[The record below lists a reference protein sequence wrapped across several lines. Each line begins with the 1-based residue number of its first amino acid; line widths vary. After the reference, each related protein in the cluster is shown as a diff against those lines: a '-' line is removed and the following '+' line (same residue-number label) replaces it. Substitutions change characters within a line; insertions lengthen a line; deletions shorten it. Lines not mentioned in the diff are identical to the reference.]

1 MDDKSERVKLHSCFL
16 TPKPMASTFSN
27 RPRTDARKPVRKSAR
42 ERYDLLLDATDRVL
56 ADPANEDVS
65 LAQIA
70 TVAGIPLASVYHFFP
85 NRNAAFVA
93 LAQRFHAELR
103 YIASQP
109 HPTAPQSW
117 QEMVAMNQ
125 RRAAAYL
132 NERPA
137 ALRLFMGAGVS
148 VQVRNTDMLGNAAL
162 TRMRVDQFQQLFD
175 MPRVPDLELRL
186 AVALAVS
193 EGVWALSYSSHG
205 RITEAFIEE
214 SVRAAVS
221 YLRCFL
227 PEFVPL
233 RSA

>member
-1 MDDKSERVKLHSCFL
+1 MS
-16 TPKPMASTFSN
+16 STFSN
-27 RPRTDARKPVRKSAR
+27 RPRADARKPVRKSAQ
-42 ERYDLLLDATDRVL
+42 ERYELLLDATDRVL
-56 ADPANEDVS
+56 ADGLNEDVS

-70 TVAGIPLASVYHFFP
+70 TIAEVPLASVYHFFP

-103 YIASQP
+103 YLASQP
-109 HPTAPQSW
+109 HQPPPGSW
-117 QEMVAMNQ
+117 QDMVAMNQ
-125 RRAAAYL
+125 RRAAAFL
-132 NERPA
+132 NARPA

-162 TRMRVDQFQQLFD
+162 TRMRVDQFNQLFD

-193 EGVWALSYSSHG
+193 EGVWALSYSSHE
-205 RITEAFIEE
+205 RITDAFIEE

-233 RSA
+233 RAA